1 MKAPALADV
10 VDKVRSP
17 PGWRGA
23 GRQSTPGVSGVI
35 VLVNDGIGLL
45 DYLCV

>member
-23 GRQSTPGVSGVI
+23 GRQSIPGFSGVI
-35 VLVNDGIGLL
+35 VLVIAGMVLL
-45 DYLCV
+45 D